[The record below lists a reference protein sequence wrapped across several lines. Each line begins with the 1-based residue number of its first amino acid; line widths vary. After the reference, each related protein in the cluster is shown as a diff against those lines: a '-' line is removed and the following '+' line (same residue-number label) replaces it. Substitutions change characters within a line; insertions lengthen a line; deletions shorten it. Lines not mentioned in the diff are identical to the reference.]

1 MRQNTGLKIFAVA
14 LGITMLGLA
23 WFMAD
28 MGDSI
33 STTLLIIGGGGLFA
47 LSQISPPAG

>member
-1 MRQNTGLKIFAVA
+1 MRSNFGLKLFAVGVGVA
-14 LGITMLGLA
+14 MLGLA

-33 STTLLIIGGGGLFA
+33 STALLVIGGGGLFA
-47 LSQISPPAG
+47 MSQISGPAA

>member
-1 MRQNTGLKIFAVA
+1 MGQNTGLKIFAVA
-14 LGITMLGLA
+14 IGVVMLGLA

-28 MGDSI
+28 MGDNI
-33 STTLLIIGGGGLFA
+33 STTLLIVGGGGLFA

>member
-14 LGITMLGLA
+14 IGISMLALA
-23 WFMAD
+23 WVMAD

-33 STTLLIIGGGGLFA
+33 STTLLVLGGGGLFA